1 MKAVGSLSKLSR
13 YSANLRSF
21 DVERMVGNLANVNG
35 NFAVFLF
42 LVVIVVTVDGKE
54 GMSFRLFM
62 VFAGFILVTTF
73 LPVMRRLARV
83 YTTRGAVICCC
94 RTNHRIMTK
103 AVDSG
108 KSGMLSEGLTSP

>member
-1 MKAVGSLSKLSR
+1 MKAVGSLFKLSR

-62 VFAGFILVTTF
+62 VLAGFILVSTF